1 MRGVEVNDE
10 TMALDQ
16 IAEVCMGGPG
26 HYLGTDQTLARMQ
39 TDCVYPTFGNRMSP
53 KEWAEKDKPDLIEN
67 AIARKEEILSQRSQA
82 QFDPALDA
90 AIRER
95 FNIYLPA

>member
-1 MRGVEVNDE
+1 
-10 TMALDQ
+10 
-16 IAEVCMGGPG
+16 
-26 HYLGTDQTLARMQ
+26 
-39 TDCVYPTFGNRMSP
+39 MSP
-53 KEWAEKDKPDLIEN
+53 KEWAEKDKPDLIQN

-82 QFDPALDA
+82 KFDPALDA